1 MRVTKILI
9 NYWSDNFNLK
19 RLGKALKLIF
29 VVSVLNSVN
38 GNCARAIRRISLF
51 SWSIF
56 DNITT
61 PLTVFYS

>member
-19 RLGKALKLIF
+19 RKRNASKLIF
-29 VVSVLNSVN
+29 VVSMLNSVN
-38 GNCARAIRRISLF
+38 GICARAIRRISLF

-56 DNITT
+56 DNITA
-61 PLTVFYS
+61 PLTVLYL